1 MLALLKDPSKGRI
14 ADKARLLA
22 LVAVVGEGGAPTKV
36 TPPPLNLLIPLLF
49 PTYLLVSLLTD
60 FPLSLTYIPPPSPPL
75 C

>member
-36 TPPPLNLLIPLLF
+36 TPPPPELAYS
-49 PTYLLVSLLTD
+49 PTLPHLLT
-60 FPLSLTYIPPPSPPL
+60 